1 MKLIKR
7 NIYHKQIKNFKSFK
21 KRSCHYKVIQEDGHY
36 VAMPI
41 KHKSKKKTI
50 NKIFKIL
57 AIILFVIGIIGVI
70 VWACAFVYVE
80 TKPAIPIDYAADKEG
95 YIIED
100 VSDVMEVGDS
110 NATGYLIA
118 KDADSV
124 NDNFMQCYDFSTNT
138 YAGSYYKQN
147 KSSMKELADLRGEKY
162 TEEETVHKDNYRY
175 TLSFSENEHQIL
187 IVEKKRV
194 IYISAKDDEALQ
206 TFEKILDDINLDK

>member
-1 MKLIKR
+1 MELIKR
-7 NIYHKQIKNFKSFK
+7 NTYHKQIKNFKSFK
-21 KRSCHYKVIQEDGHY
+21 KHSCHYKVIQEDGHY
-36 VAMPI
+36 MVIPI
-41 KHKSKKKTI
+41 KDKNKKKTI

-57 AIILFVIGIIGVI
+57 AIILFIAGIIGVI

-110 NATGYLIA
+110 NATGYLIG

-194 IYISAKDDEALQ
+194 IYISAKDKEALQ
-206 TFEKILDDINLDK
+206 TFEKILDDINLNI

>member
-1 MKLIKR
+1 MKLIKK
-7 NIYHKQIKNFKSFK
+7 NTYHKQIKNFKSFK

-36 VAMPI
+36 VVMSI

-57 AIILFVIGIIGVI
+57 AIILFIAGIIGII
-70 VWACAFVYVE
+70 VWACAFVYIE

-110 NATGYLIA
+110 NATGYLIG

-162 TEEETVHKDNYRY
+162 TEDETIHNNNYRY
-175 TLSFSENEHQIL
+175 TLSFSENEKQVL
-187 IVEKKRV
+187 IVENKRV
-194 IYISAKDDEALQ
+194 IYISAKDKEALQ